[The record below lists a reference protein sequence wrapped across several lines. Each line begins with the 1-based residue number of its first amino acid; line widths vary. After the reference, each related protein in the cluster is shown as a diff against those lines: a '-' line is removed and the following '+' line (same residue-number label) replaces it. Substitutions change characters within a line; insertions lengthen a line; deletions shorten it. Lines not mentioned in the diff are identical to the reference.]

1 MRRLA
6 LALAPLIVAF
16 AVAFASTTFAQAP
29 RAGGQLVHG
38 SVQEPGRIWR
48 PVTGLTVSG
57 EIGQLVNGHL
67 IEINE
72 RLEYVPSLASD
83 VPTID
88 NGGVSK
94 DGLRYTFKL
103 RHGVKWHDGQPF
115 TAADVAFTHC
125 VLLNPAMD
133 VRGRVGW
140 NKTYTRFN
148 LGNHTAVAP
157 ASTTSARPLAPSATL
172 TPNSDASAPI

>member
-72 RLEYVPSLASD
+72 RLEYVPSLATD
-83 VPTID
+83 VPT
-88 NGGVSK
+88 
-94 DGLRYTFKL
+94 
-103 RHGVKWHDGQPF
+103 
-115 TAADVAFTHC
+115 
-125 VLLNPAMD
+125 
-133 VRGRVGW
+133 
-140 NKTYTRFN
+140 
-148 LGNHTAVAP
+148 
-157 ASTTSARPLAPSATL
+157 ASRRTGSATPSSCV
-172 TPNSDASAPI
+172 TA